1 MGLEKFKHVV
11 LDFRDF
17 LTVDQGFAYEVFYVF
32 QNKYPQIKIEHTKLN
47 NDDVQFMI
55 DRSLPS
61 PE

>member
-1 MGLEKFKHVV
+1 MDQRF
-11 LDFRDF
+11 
-17 LTVDQGFAYEVFYVF
+17 VDEVFHVF
-32 QNKYPQIKIEHTKLN
+32 QNKYPQIKIEHTKSN

>member
-1 MGLEKFKHVV
+1 MGLEKFKHVIYI
-11 LDFRDF
+11 LEIF
-17 LTVDQGFAYEVFYVF
+17 LTVDKGFANEVFYVF
-32 QNKYPQIKIEHTKLN
+32 QNKYHQIKIEYTKSN